1 MKNNQHY
8 SFGFR
13 VCLVGDSQVGKSEL
27 LRVHTQSLGP
37 KRTGN
42 YGGDL
47 GGLQALSS
55 ARVGVGIN
63 IKVQTY
69 DNDDSVYR
77 VQYWDCPGMNR
88 VSALSTRLCA
98 GAAAVMLVY
107 DVSNFQSFLS
117 VEAWLRAL
125 MEHRGA
131 EAMVKVLVGNKADL
145 SSDER
150 EVPNSQGEALAK
162 KHRMAFF
169 ETSVDNEEAVT
180 EAFSAVLGLVTEKVP
195 SPPEPSEL
203 LAANIT
209 IGRMISKDKVIQ
221 KSLAFPSSELASR
234 PDWLE

>member
-1 MKNNQHY
+1 MSDY

-13 VCLVGDSQVGKSEL
+13 VCLVGDSGVGKSEL

-37 KRTGN
+37 KGRVGAAQ
-42 YGGDL
+42 GGE

-69 DNDDSVYR
+69 DNDGHVYR
-77 VQYWDCPGMNR
+77 VQYWDCPGLNR
-88 VSALSTRLCA
+88 VASMSARLCA

-107 DVSNFQSFLS
+107 DVSNFQSFVS
-117 VEAWLRAL
+117 IEAWLKAL
-125 MEHRGA
+125 LEHRGA
-131 EAMVKVLVGNKADL
+131 ESMVKVLVGNKADL
-145 SSDER
+145 PGDER
-150 EVPNSQGEALAK
+150 EVLNSQGEALAK

-169 ETSVDNEEAVT
+169 ETSADNEEAIT
-180 EAFSAVLGLVTEKVP
+180 EAFSAVLGLVSEKVP

-209 IGRMISKDKVIQ
+209 IGKMVTKDKVVQ
-221 KSLAFPSSELASR
+221 KSLAFPASELSSH